1 MSTSDEDK
9 SPLVDSIQDYLDLLL
24 SPAVESNTDAPRS
37 PETDTDSIE
46 ANSPPVLID
55 AERPDSSATSFDKP
69 VRSKTAS
76 TIALEK
82 PFAEPVKPLAIK
94 LPMPAMAK
102 AEEQPVVKEPPVVIE
117 TSSEEIAETAK
128 KPENVIPP
136 EPATE
141 VEQALTESEE
151 HSVDVVKKDSHE
163 WMDNGRP
170 AWAQEAFE
178 CLLFK
183 VGGLTLAVP
192 LVELGSIYPV
202 TEALTPLFGQAEWFM
217 GLLKVKDYNLRTVDT
232 AMVVMPE
239 RYHTDMRANYHYVI
253 SINDVDW
260 GLGVDSVARSV
271 TLKPDD
277 VHWRSERSKRPWL
290 AGTVIEHMC
299 ALLDVSR
306 LAEMFVGQDRNRE
319 RP

>member
-9 SPLVDSIQDYLDLLL
+9 SQLVDSIQDYLDLLL
-24 SPAVESNTDAPRS
+24 SPTVESTAEAPQSSDADTSTAHTQSNQPAVS
-37 PETDTDSIE
+37 TAKQPEPSVK
-46 ANSPPVLID
+46 P
-55 AERPDSSATSFDKP
+55 FDKP
-69 VRSKTAS
+69 AAS

-94 LPMPAMAK
+94 LPMPAIAKVEEPPIVKETPAATKTAK
-102 AEEQPVVKEPPVVIE
+102 AEIAVPVPVKTSEKIVQAEVVKEVERPLSVPEDTPV
-117 TSSEEIAETAK
+117 EI
-128 KPENVIPP
+128 
-136 EPATE
+136 
-141 VEQALTESEE
+141 S
-151 HSVDVVKKDSHE
+151 KKDSHE

-239 RYHTDMRANYHYVI
+239 RYHADMRSNYNYVI
-253 SINDVDW
+253 SINGVDW
-260 GLGVDSVARSV
+260 GLGVDNVARSV
-271 TLKPDD
+271 TLQPDD

-319 RP
+319 RS